1 MPPNGY
7 VFVHKTLKV
16 IPSVLNHLSIVS
28 EEYSDT
34 QEFSFNEINHSNMK
48 SMAKETI

>member
-1 MPPNGY
+1 MLA
-7 VFVHKTLKV
+7 HETLKV

-28 EEYSDT
+28 EEYSNT

-48 SMAKETI
+48 SIDKKTI